1 MPLFPSLSKTSTFAD
16 ANDESSSS
24 AHPPTVIQLHNEKSI
39 NFTNATI
46 TSHEQDFRP
55 LTYHTTSDAS
65 LGIWNCHC
73 QIENSLPMK
82 LCQEI
87 TGQVLFLCTVDLD
100 CLNDLQSILHS
111 MLENIKGYV
120 AASSHDSSPEGSSG
134 STLLSQLKQCTFG
147 KAPLEESMD
156 NLWNIPVK
164 DGQDANV
171 NICILCM
178 LPKGNK
184 EITYRDKQAIN
195 LISYHLQKY
204 CSEINCTL
212 AYLEPIQKVVEGDNE
227 QEDESKVERK
237 GDAFLPKGL
246 TMKEFMKEIHSLCL
260 GSNKE
265 GENDQDI
272 TSQTEDQ
279 QEEGENDQDSSTLHT
294 QVSIFRPYEY
304 DVDLINS
311 VLLRGAGCPGVWNAN
326 TDSLWN
332 ALPPTHQE
340 KSDKVMDTVSEEAS
354 NGDHE
359 WLQKLADSVS
369 AYVGAAGSGKDDKS
383 VRSTMDQ
390 TIKTTRTT
398 ATAATKKKVIR
409 KKPRPSGGSEK
420 EDNKDV
426 QDFFAGL
433 LNK

>member
-16 ANDESSSS
+16 TNNETFSCAY
-24 AHPPTVIQLHNEKSI
+24 PPTIIQLHNDKSI

-73 QIENSLPMK
+73 QTQNSLPMK
-82 LCQEI
+82 LCREI
-87 TGQVLFLCTVDLD
+87 QGHVLFLCTVDLD
-100 CLNDLQSILHS
+100 CLNDLQPILHS

-120 AASSHDSSPEGSSG
+120 AASSRDISTEGPLSG
-134 STLLSQLKQCTFG
+134 STLLSNLKQCIFG

-156 NLWNIPVK
+156 NLWNIPVE
-164 DGQDANV
+164 DCQDSNV

-178 LPKGNK
+178 LPKENK

-212 AYLEPIQKVVEGDNE
+212 AYLKPVREEVEGDNE
-227 QEDESKVERK
+227 HEDEQKVERK

-246 TMKEFMKEIHSLCL
+246 TMKELMKEIHNMCRD
-260 GSNKE
+260 SNKE

-272 TSQTEDQ
+272 NSQTEDQ

-332 ALPPTHQE
+332 ALPPTHRE
-340 KSDKVMDTVSEEAS
+340 SDPAMDTVSEEAS
-354 NGDHE
+354 NGDQE
-359 WLQKLADSVS
+359 WMQKLADSVS

-383 VRSTMDQ
+383 VRSNMDQ
-390 TIKTTRTT
+390 TVKTTRTT
-398 ATAATKKKVIR
+398 AAATKKKVIR
-409 KKPRPSGGSEK
+409 KKPRPTGGSEK